1 MIVAKII
8 LLLICTFS
16 AVMSLVA
23 AGITLD
29 PDMDS
34 SNLLPHVLAGFP
46 LGLLLL
52 IGVPVPTIAA
62 YYLAGFPV
70 IIGLYLAA
78 TLLYRAHRLSTATA
92 TDRPPT
98 VQARHGPPQ
107 DDPVILTNKPYNT
120 RRR

>member
-62 YYLAGFPV
+62 YYLAGFPSSS
-70 IIGLYLAA
+70 A
-78 TLLYRAHRLSTATA
+78 STSLRHSCTA
-92 TDRPPT
+92 PTDSALPPRRTDRQPCRPDT
-98 VQARHGPPQ
+98 DRCKTTP
-107 DDPVILTNKPYNT
+107 
-120 RRR
+120 